1 MWGADVI
8 RSSLDLNA
16 PRAQYTARGSYY
28 KHEPNDL
35 TEGAHP
41 FMYAYLNPYS
51 KAYRTLFG
59 GVQAATGETAIRT
72 RDRLDLE
79 RTDDGMIVGIVISSD
94 GRAFRIV
101 SADRDYSKAPKQA
114 FRIVGLPVGYETV
127 MRLVEIPNPWGLR

>member
-1 MWGADVI
+1 MI
-8 RSSLDLNA
+8 YSLLDIVA

-35 TEGAHP
+35 TEGAQP
-41 FMYAYLNPYS
+41 FSYEYLDLYS
-51 KAYRTLFG
+51 RTYNVLFG
-59 GVQAATGETAIRT
+59 GVQAVSGEQAIRT

>member
-1 MWGADVI
+1 MI
-8 RSSLDLNA
+8 YSLLDIVA
-16 PRAQYTARGSYY
+16 PRAEYTIRGSYY
-28 KHEPNDL
+28 KKGPDGPQD
-35 TEGAHP
+35 GAQP

>member
-1 MWGADVI
+1 MI

-16 PRAQYTARGSYY
+16 PRAEYTIRGSYY
-28 KHEPNDL
+28 KKEPDSPQD
-35 TEGAHP
+35 GAQS

-72 RDRLDLE
+72 RDRLDFE
-79 RTDDGMIVGIVISSD
+79 RADDGMIVGIVISSD